1 MKKKERVSYA
11 LFLAF
16 QLGFLIIVPLIG
28 FLFLGVFLDKKF
40 NSSPIFLLLSI
51 FLSFIFIFFE
61 IRHFLLPIIRK

>member
-1 MKKKERVSYA
+1 MKKKEQVSYA

-16 QLGFLIIVPLIG
+16 QLGFLIVVPLIG
-28 FLFLGVFLDKKF
+28 FFCLGVFLDKKF

-61 IRHFLLPIIRK
+61 IRHFLLPIMRK

>member
-1 MKKKERVSYA
+1 MKEKKQVSYA

-16 QLGFLIIVPLIG
+16 QLGFLIVVPLIG
-28 FLFLGVFLDKKF
+28 FLFLGIFLDKKF

-51 FLSFIFIFFE
+51 FLSFIFLFFE

>member
-1 MKKKERVSYA
+1 MKKKEQVSYA

-16 QLGFLIIVPLIG
+16 QLGFLIVLPLIG
-28 FLFLGVFLDKKF
+28 FLLFGIFLDKKF

-61 IRHFLLPIIRK
+61 IRHFLLPIMRK

>member
-1 MKKKERVSYA
+1 MKKKEQVSYA

-16 QLGFLIIVPLIG
+16 QLGFLIVVPLIG
-28 FLFLGVFLDKKF
+28 FLLFGIFLDKKF

-61 IRHFLLPIIRK
+61 IRHFLLPIMRK